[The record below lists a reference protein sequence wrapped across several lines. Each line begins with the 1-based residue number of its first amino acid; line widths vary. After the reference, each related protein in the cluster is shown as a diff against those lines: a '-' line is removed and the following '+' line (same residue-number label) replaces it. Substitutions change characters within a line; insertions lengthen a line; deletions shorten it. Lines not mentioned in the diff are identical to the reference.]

1 MIFGDQP
8 VVVTFYLGKVDCRS
22 CRWMLAIRLVT
33 DTLLE
38 LVPASAHSE
47 QLRYS

>member
-8 VVVTFYLGKVDCRS
+8 VVVTFCLEKVGCRS
-22 CRWMLAIRLVT
+22 CRWMLVIRLVA

-38 LVPASAHSE
+38 LMPASAHSD
-47 QLRYS
+47 QLRYC